1 MRAVF
6 AGVLIGLV
14 VGGAALAP
22 PSRAQPAPDFTRAKE
37 LYLAAEQ
44 AMTDG
49 RFTDAIRDYGATFE
63 ITHDPVLFYKIG
75 SAHEKAG
82 TCDVALIYY
91 GRYIKEARPTDRY
104 VELTK
109 ARVRACGGDD
119 RSTVVNRLPDP
130 GPGSAAG
137 SATPADAGAGS
148 ADGSGAGS
156 ADPGPASADP
166 GPGSAV
172 VAGTGAGSAKGVT
185 MSGRHRGAW
194 LLVTTSIAF
203 VTVGS
208 VLAYSA
214 NSAESDITDLY
225 QGFTGTPASFDA
237 KTRATYDDLVAE
249 GRRYEKLSWASFGLA
264 GVTAAGAVILF
275 KTGGDE
281 RAVKVTPTVSTD
293 GAGVR
298 ATLRW

>member
-14 VGGAALAP
+14 VGGAALAR

-49 RFTDAIRDYGATFE
+49 RFPDAIRDYGATFE

-82 TCDVALIYY
+82 KCDVALIYY

-119 RSTVVNRLPDP
+119 RSTVVNHLPDP

-137 SATPADAGAGS
+137 SAAPADAGAGS
-148 ADGSGAGS
+148 GAGS
-156 ADPGPASADP
+156 AAGSADP
-166 GPGSAV
+166 GPGSAAGSAV
-172 VAGTGAGSAKGVT
+172 VAGTGSASAKGVT

-214 NSAESDITDLY
+214 NSAESDISDLY

-237 KTRATYDDLVAE
+237 RTRATYDDLVAE

>member
-1 MRAVF
+1 MRAMF
-6 AGVLIGLV
+6 AGVLLGLV
-14 VGGAALAP
+14 VGGAVLAP
-22 PSRAQPAPDFTRAKE
+22 SSRAQPAPDFARAKD

-44 AMTDG
+44 AMAEG

-63 ITHDPVLFYKIG
+63 LTHDPVLFYKIG

-82 TCDVALIYY
+82 KCDVALIYY

-119 RSTVVNRLPDP
+119 RLTVVNRLPEP
-130 GPGSAAG
+130 GPGRATGSAAPTDAGSGAGATDGSAAG
-137 SATPADAGAGS
+137 SADPVAAG
-148 ADGSGAGS
+148 
-156 ADPGPASADP
+156 
-166 GPGSAV
+166 GSAV
-172 VAGTGAGSAKGVT
+172 VAGAGSASAQGVT

-203 VTVGS
+203 VTIGS
-208 VLAYSA
+208 ILAYSA
-214 NSAESDITDLY
+214 NSAESDVSDLY

-237 KTRATYDDLVAE
+237 GTRATYDDLVAE
-249 GRRYEKLSWASFGLA
+249 GRRYEKLSWVSFGLA
-264 GVTAAGAVILF
+264 GVTALSAVILF
-275 KTGGDE
+275 KAGGDE
-281 RAVKVTPTVSTD
+281 RAVKVSPTASPD